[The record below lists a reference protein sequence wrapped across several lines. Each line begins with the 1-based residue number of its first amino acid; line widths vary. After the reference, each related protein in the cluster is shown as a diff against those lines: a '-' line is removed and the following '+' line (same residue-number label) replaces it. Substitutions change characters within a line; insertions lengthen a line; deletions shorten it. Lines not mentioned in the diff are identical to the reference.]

1 VFEAK
6 RHLDSNV
13 PTSPAD
19 ATPDVALVGRLATDR
34 YYSMDQVVAEALS
47 TYARMVKTERRADG
61 GDGAPRAVLARS
73 GASGPASL
81 EMAPWLREH
90 LPQLTQQ
97 HLQRAGIGTEAK
109 R

>member
-34 YYSMDQVVAEALS
+34 YCSMDQVVAEALS
-47 TYARMVKTERRADG
+47 TYARMVKTERRAPALSEPRPTIAL
-61 GDGAPRAVLARS
+61 GA
-73 GASGPASL
+73 GA
-81 EMAPWLREH
+81 
-90 LPQLTQQ
+90 T
-97 HLQRAGIGTEAK
+97 
-109 R
+109 